1 VRFIAIAILVLL
13 LQPALA
19 LSAEVSVEHAMSAY
33 SSGSLNK
40 AIAELEEF
48 VRLHPADKKGL
59 YYLGYAYY
67 KKGNME
73 KAREAFKSAY
83 LIDPDYSPALPEKV
97 VIPPSEPDKPV
108 AAPPEPLPPVQKSP
122 EQSPAQPKQAEKH

>member
-1 VRFIAIAILVLL
+1 MRFIAIAILVLL

-19 LSAEVSVEHAMSAY
+19 SSAEVSVEHAMSAY

-97 VIPPSEPDKPV
+97 VIPPVEPEKPT
-108 AAPPEPLPPVQKSP
+108 ATPQEPKSP

>member
-1 VRFIAIAILVLL
+1 M
-13 LQPALA
+13 
-19 LSAEVSVEHAMSAY
+19 EHAMSAY

-97 VIPPSEPDKPV
+97 VIPPVEPEKPT
-108 AAPPEPLPPVQKSP
+108 ATPQEPKSP